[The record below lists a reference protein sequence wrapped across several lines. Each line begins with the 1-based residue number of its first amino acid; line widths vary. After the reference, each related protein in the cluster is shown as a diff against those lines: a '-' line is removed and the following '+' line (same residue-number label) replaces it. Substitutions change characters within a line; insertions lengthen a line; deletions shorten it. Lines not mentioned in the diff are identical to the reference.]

1 MKFKYRPFISICTTF
16 LFFAA
21 LFTGIFMYI
30 MPDPSMAYWNK
41 WSFLGLEKLD
51 WESLH
56 GLVSI
61 YWSLFLV
68 LHLILNW
75 KPFVSYLK
83 RKKNKVSGEFEG
95 GKELLAAVAV
105 CLAVIVGSA
114 VESPLKLAVL
124 PFEALQTVWYEDSH
138 EPPVED
144 LQAIPVKYVVKLY
157 DLGVGDVKRELKSL
171 GVDMNNDELSLEEYG
186 EMYEPS
192 PRDMFNAMT
201 K

>member
-1 MKFKYRPFISICTTF
+1 MKFKYRAFISICTTF

-61 YWSLFLV
+61 YWSLFLI

-83 RKKNKVSGEFEG
+83 RKKDKVSGELKK
-95 GKELLAAVAV
+95 GKELLAATTV
-105 CLAVIVGSA
+105 CLVVIAGSA
-114 VESPLKLAVL
+114 VESPLEVVAI
-124 PFEALQTVWYEDSH
+124 PFESLQTLWYDESH

-157 DLGVGDVKRELKSL
+157 DLDASEIKRELKSL
-171 GVDMNNDELSLEEYG
+171 GVDMNNDDLSLEEYS
-186 EMYEPS
+186 EMYDPS
-192 PRDMFNAMT
+192 PRDMFNAM
-201 K
+201 KK

>member
-1 MKFKYRPFISICTTF
+1 MKFKYRAFISICTTF

-21 LFTGIFMYI
+21 LLTGVFMYI

-61 YWSLFLV
+61 YWSLFLI

-75 KPFVSYLK
+75 KPFVGYLK
-83 RKKNKVSGEFEG
+83 QKKDKVSGELKK
-95 GKELLAAVAV
+95 GKELFVATIV
-105 CLAVIVGSA
+105 CLLIIVGSTID
-114 VESPLKLAVL
+114 SPLEIVAI
-124 PFEALQTVWYEDSH
+124 PFESLQTVWYDESH

-157 DLGVGDVKRELKSL
+157 DLDASEVKRELQSL
-171 GVDMNNDELSLEEYG
+171 GIDMNNDDLSMEEYS
-186 EMYEPS
+186 EMYDPS
-192 PRDMFNAMT
+192 PRDMFNAM
-201 K
+201 KK